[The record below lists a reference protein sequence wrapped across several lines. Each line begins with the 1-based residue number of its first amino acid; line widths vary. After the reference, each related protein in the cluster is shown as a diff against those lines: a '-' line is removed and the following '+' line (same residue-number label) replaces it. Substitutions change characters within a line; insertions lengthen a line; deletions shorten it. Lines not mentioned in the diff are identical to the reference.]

1 MEQKNMN
8 MISTG
13 AFQNE
18 MDASN
23 KQTTLAKTFATVWEK
38 KNAKAARAGGVSLM
52 ALSLAACG
60 SDSTTTT
67 ATTATTTTATTTT
80 TTTVVAGVNYEL
92 TSRGDTIAGGAGADT
107 IDGSLV
113 NEGGVANVQTLTL
126 TDVIDGGDGTDT
138 LTASFTAAVTPFSIA
153 NVENITLTDADVST
167 ETVNLVNV
175 SGMDTLTLLSNTTA
189 GDIDNI
195 ANIVTL
201 NLTNNAVANNVDYAA
216 AAVVGTADA
225 QTINLSSHTAGA
237 LTLDAGIESATI
249 NSLGSVANVMTLTA
263 TGVATVTVTGAAG
276 FSGTFGTAATTINA
290 SAATGAVTINQ
301 TGAQISNIT
310 TGSGAD
316 TIDLSSNFVDGTTT
330 ASRDTVDGGAGID
343 RLVLTGNEAGAI
355 ATAAEFS
362 TITNIET
369 IVIDDDGH
377 GDNVNMALL
386 GITTLEYDS
395 LIGAATGIIGVSG
408 GEIQYDAADNASNAV
423 TITINGTS
431 TTDSFTIDI
440 NGVDAGSGAR
450 TYNGIE
456 TLNIA
461 TSGTSLMN
469 GAHVLTATA
478 ATEAVNVSGTGS
490 LTLANMTADA
500 ITSTMTSGTLILG
513 TMQQA
518 TNVTGG
524 AEAMTVIGSTA
535 GDIISGGA
543 GIDTITSNAGND
555 TITLGAG
562 SDIYIMTSVTNQEL
576 DVVTDFVVGTDT
588 LDINIVLMPDDTTS
602 IAAGALVAAEYI
614 DVAAGAGAAT
624 FTGNRAAGVFEFSN
638 SNDLMGAG
646 NAGTFDATTATAAQ
660 LEAEVIDQITTDSST
675 VMTTG
680 SNNDIMMIMYDEA
693 GNAVVIQFREE
704 GTADT
709 TLTAADDYAFT
720 VLQDV
725 AQGTLTFGDLA

>member
-1 MEQKNMN
+1 MN

-23 KQTTLAKTFATVWEK
+23 KQTTLAKTFAAVWEK

-67 ATTATTTTATTTT
+67 AATTATTATTTTTT

-92 TSRGDTIAGGAGADT
+92 SSRGDTIAGGAGADT

-126 TDVIDGGDGTDT
+126 TDVIDGGAGTDT

-153 NVENITLTDADVST
+153 NVENITLTDADAST

-201 NLTNNAVANNVDYAA
+201 NLTNNGVNNNVDYAA

-225 QTINLSSHTAGA
+225 QTINLSSHTAGT

-249 NSLGSVANVMTLTA
+249 NSNGAVANVMTLTA

-276 FSGTFGTAATTINA
+276 FSGTFGTAATTIDA
-290 SAATGAVTINQ
+290 SAATGAVTITQ
-301 TGAQISNIT
+301 VGAQVSNVT

-316 TIDLSSNFVDGTTT
+316 TIDLSANFVDGTTT
-330 ASRDTVDGGAGID
+330 ATRDTVDGGAGID
-343 RLVLTGNEAGAI
+343 RLILTGNEAGAI
-355 ATAAEFS
+355 GTAADFS

-369 IVIDDDGH
+369 IVIDDDGD

-395 LIGAATGIIGVSG
+395 AIGAATGIIGVSG
-408 GEIQYDAADNASNAV
+408 GEIQYDAADNATNAV
-423 TITINGTS
+423 TVTINGTA

-440 NGVDAGSGAR
+440 NGVDGGDGAR

-461 TSGTSLMN
+461 TTGTSLMD
-469 GAHVLTATA
+469 GAHVMTDTA
-478 ATEAVNVSGTGS
+478 ATQAMNISGTGS
-490 LTLANMTADA
+490 LTMGNVTADQ
-500 ITSTMTSGTLILG
+500 ITSTMTSGTLVMG

-518 TNVTGG
+518 TAITGA
-524 AEAMTVIGSTA
+524 AEAMTVVGSTA

-543 GIDTITSNAGND
+543 GIDTITSGSGND
-555 TITLGAG
+555 TITLGEG
-562 SDIYIMTSVTNQEL
+562 SDIYILTSVVNFEL
-576 DVVTDFVVGTDT
+576 DIITDFVVGTDT
-588 LDINIVLMPDDTTS
+588 LDFNIVLNPDDTTT
-602 IAAGALVAAEYI
+602 IAAGGIVAAEYI
-614 DVAAGAGAAT
+614 DVASGASST
-624 FTGNRAAGVFEFSN
+624 TITGNRAAGVFEFSN
-638 SNDLMGAG
+638 SNDLLGAG
-646 NAGTFDATTATAAQ
+646 NAGTFDATTATGAQ
-660 LEAEVIDQITTDSST
+660 LEAEVIDQITTDAST
-675 VMTTG
+675 VKTNG
-680 SNNDIMMIMYDEA
+680 SAIDLLFIMYDEA
-693 GNAVVIQFREE
+693 GNAVLVNHTDE
-704 GTADT
+704 GNQTAIGAEDS
-709 TLTAADDYAFT
+709 YSYT

-725 AQGTLTFGDLA
+725 AQGTITFGDLA